1 MIKIIEMPNMRAVI
15 IREPIN
21 IDEPIILD
29 DHIPHPRPYT
39 NSNRDLRV
47 VAYPTALNFTKR
59 IGTVDYVVNSHF
71 AEDGTA
77 TLLSQFRD
85 LILSQNLIEDIK

>member
-1 MIKIIEMPNMRAVI
+1 MPNVRGVI

-29 DHIPHPRPYT
+29 DHISHPRPYT
-39 NSNRDLRV
+39 NGNRDLRV

-59 IGTVDYVVNSHF
+59 IGTVDYVVNTHF
-71 AEDGTA
+71 SEEGKS

-85 LILSQNLIEDIK
+85 LILSQKLTDDLM

>member
-1 MIKIIEMPNMRAVI
+1 MPDVRGVI

-39 NSNRDLRV
+39 NDRRDLRV
-47 VAYPTALNFTKR
+47 VPSPTALNFTKR
-59 IGTVDYVVNSHF
+59 IGTVDYVVNTHF
-71 AEDGTA
+71 AEEGKS

-85 LILSQNLIEDIK
+85 LILSQKLTDDLL

>member
-1 MIKIIEMPNMRAVI
+1 MIKEIEISNIRGVI
-15 IREPIN
+15 IRKPIDINEPIYL
-21 IDEPIILD
+21 DEY
-29 DHIPHPRPYT
+29 IPYPKFA
-39 NSNRDLRV
+39 SRDIQKTSV
-47 VAYPTALNFTKR
+47 INYPTALNFTKR

-71 AEDGTA
+71 AEDGTS